1 MNQQF
6 FKTLFQLAL
15 CLGQQEQFGVKK
27 WTLNVLHWEETR
39 FLRFENSFGI
49 YLWTMAF
56 GIFTNAA
63 DSIKLGG
70 DVVFYLRY
78 NAKSKW
84 RRYCDEIEACTEQY
98 TRGGIIIRQ
107 LG

>member
-1 MNQQF
+1 MYWTGKKQKF
-6 FKTLFQLAL
+6 YDSKIHLVYTF
-15 CLGQQEQFGVKK
+15 GQC
-27 WTLNVLHWEETR
+27 
-39 FLRFENSFGI
+39 
-49 YLWTMAF
+49 AF

-70 DVVFYLRY
+70 DVVFYSRY